1 MVRPISFDG
10 LIMDSDQTAIRKR
23 MASLVAEAG
32 KNETILRRAQE
43 RELRL
48 LESPSLEELFD
59 NLVDGLSR
67 SYGLDSVSVVLW
79 DPDHEVRHLLL
90 INKPAEPL
98 PEGVT
103 FCDRLDDVSP
113 IYEKI
118 KGPLLGPYM
127 GDRHARLFSSE
138 RVPASVAV
146 LPLRRRGRII
156 GSLNFGSRD
165 AKRFTRYHATD
176 FMAHLAVIAAFC
188 LENNINRSKLIWTGL
203 TDVLTGWHNR
213 RYLEARLPEEFALAA
228 RGGEPLSFLLFDID
242 HFKRVNDEHGHE
254 AGDAALREV
263 SRRVQKE
270 IRLSDV
276 AARWGGE
283 EFVVVLPRT
292 SLSDAL
298 PLAER
303 IRHAV
308 CDTPVRVNEN
318 TALSMSISIGASAV
332 CPTRQNDGYANQVRA
347 AINSADQAMYAA
359 KKAGRNQVCMA
370 AD

>member
-1 MVRPISFDG
+1 
-10 LIMDSDQTAIRKR
+10 MDSERTAIRKR
-23 MASLVAEAG
+23 MATLVAEAG
-32 KNETILRRAQE
+32 KNETILRRAQA

-48 LESPSLEELFD
+48 LESASLEDLFD
-59 NLVDGLSR
+59 NLVAGLSR
-67 SYGLDSVSVVLW
+67 SYGLDSVGVVLW

-90 INKPAEPL
+90 INKPSEPL
-98 PEGVT
+98 PQGVT

-113 IYEKI
+113 IYSRI
-118 KGPLLGPYM
+118 KGPLLGPFVA
-127 GDRHARLFSSE
+127 DRHAMLFEGE
-138 RVPASVAV
+138 RPPRSVAI
-146 LPLRRRGRII
+146 LPLRRRGKII
-156 GSLNFGSRD
+156 GSLNFGSSD
-165 AKRFTRYHATD
+165 AQRFTRYHATD
-176 FMAHLAVIAAFC
+176 FLAHLAVIAAFC

-228 RGGEPLSFLLFDID
+228 RGGESLSFLLFDID

-254 AGDAALREV
+254 AGDAVLREV
-263 SRRVQKE
+263 ARRVQKE

-303 IRHAV
+303 MREAV
-308 CDTPVRVNEN
+308 CGRPVRINDH
-318 TALSMSISIGASAV
+318 TALTMSISIGASTAQ
-332 CPTRQNDGYANQVRA
+332 PTKQHEGYANQVRV
-347 AINSADQAMYAA
+347 AINKADQAMYAA
-359 KKAGRNQVCMA
+359 KDAGRNRVCLA
-370 AD
+370 PD

>member
-1 MVRPISFDG
+1 
-10 LIMDSDQTAIRKR
+10 MDSDQTTIRKR
-23 MASLVAEAG
+23 MATLVAEAG
-32 KNETILRRAQE
+32 KNETILRRAQD

-48 LESPSLEELFD
+48 LESASLEELFD
-59 NLVDGLSR
+59 NLVDGLAR
-67 SYGLDSVSVVLW
+67 SFGLDGVSVVLW

-90 INKPAEPL
+90 INRPAEPL

-113 IYEKI
+113 IYAKI
-118 KGPLLGPYM
+118 KGPLLGPYLA
-127 GDRHARLFSSE
+127 DRHARLFVSE
-138 RVPASVAV
+138 RPPASVAV
-146 LPLRRRGRII
+146 LPLRRRNKII

-165 AKRFTRYHATD
+165 AQRFTRYHATD
-176 FMAHLAVIAAFC
+176 FLAHLAVIAAFC

-228 RGGEPLSFLLFDID
+228 RGGDPLSFLLFDID
-242 HFKRVNDEHGHE
+242 HFKLVNDQHGHE

-283 EFVVVLPRT
+283 EFVVMLPRT

-303 IRHAV
+303 MRNAV
-308 CDTPVRVNEN
+308 CVTPVRINEN
-318 TALSMSISIGASAV
+318 TALSMSISIGASVAL
-332 CPTRQNDGYANQVRA
+332 PTKQHEGYANQARA
-347 AINSADQAMYAA
+347 AIKQADQAMYAA
-359 KKAGRNQVCMA
+359 KEAGRNQVCLA
-370 AD
+370 PE